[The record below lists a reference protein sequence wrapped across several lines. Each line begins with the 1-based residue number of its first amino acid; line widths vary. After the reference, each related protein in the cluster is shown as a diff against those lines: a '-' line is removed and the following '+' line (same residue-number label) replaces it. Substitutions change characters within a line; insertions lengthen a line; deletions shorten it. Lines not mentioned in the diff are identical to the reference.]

1 MRRVLVVTWALGTAT
16 GVLLGLFGVQLVS
29 SRFSTA
35 GVSPLSR
42 PEVLRALQAARSVPP
57 AADQVTLPATP
68 DTTAPPST
76 VDAGPARPSAGP
88 TSSSAPAPPAST
100 LPRPGA
106 TAETFV
112 EAATPSSTTSTAPA
126 PESSTTTSTVAPTGD
141 TKDKPKSDSKTSG
154 KAWSSTS
161 TSSSPTTTT
170 TSKKGATTTSAPPPS
185 RSGPSS
191 QPTSDTRTI
200 SSLGGVVAVRYS
212 GGKVEL
218 KWARP
223 NPGYQ
228 VYVRSNGP
236 DQVVVYFYTKGRVSE
251 VVAYYN
257 GDTPAYD
264 VQEAGSSQ
272 SGKH

>member
-1 MRRVLVVTWALGTAT
+1 MKRVLVVTWALGTAT

-42 PEVLRALQAARSVPP
+42 PEVLRALQAARSGPP
-57 AADQVTLPATP
+57 AADQVALPATP
-68 DTTAPPST
+68 DTTASQPPT
-76 VDAGPARPSAGP
+76 VDAGPARPSAGSS
-88 TSSSAPAPPAST
+88 SSSALAPPAST

-112 EAATPSSTTSTAPA
+112 EAGTPAPPPTTTTAPPA
-126 PESSTTTSTVAPTGD
+126 TTTTSSAPPADDNG
-141 TKDKPKSDSKTSG
+141 KAKPDSKGDKG
-154 KAWSSTS
+154 KSSTS
-161 TSSSPTTTT
+161 SSSPTTTT
-170 TSKKGATTTSAPPPS
+170 TKKATTTTTSPAPAKPAQ
-185 RSGPSS
+185 SS
-191 QPTSDTRTI
+191 QPQSDTRTI
-200 SSLGGVVAVRYS
+200 NSAGGVVAVRWS

-236 DQVVVYFYTKGRVSE
+236 DQVIVYFYTRSHVSQ

-257 GDTPAYD
+257 GNTPAWD
-264 VQEAGSSQ
+264 TQELSGSSQ
-272 SGKH
+272 GGKH

>member
-16 GVLLGLFGVQLVS
+16 GVLLGLFGVDLVS

-57 AADQVTLPATP
+57 APGGVALSTT
-68 DTTAPPST
+68 DTTAPQSPA
-76 VDAGPARPSAGP
+76 VDAGSARPSAGP
-88 TSSSAPAPPAST
+88 TSSSAPAPPASP

-112 EAATPSSTTSTAPA
+112 EASNPPSSTTSTAPPPA
-126 PESSTTTSTVAPTGD
+126 PPTTTTTAPPDDG
-141 TKDKPKSDSKTSG
+141 KAKPKSDSKTSG
-154 KAWSSTS
+154 KSSTS

-170 TSKKGATTTSAPPPS
+170 TSKKTTATTAPPKS
-185 RSGPSS
+185 QDSS
-191 QPTSDTRTI
+191 PQSDTRTI
-200 SSLGGVVAVRYS
+200 SSAGGVVAVRYS

-236 DQVVVYFYTKGRVSE
+236 DQVAVYFYTNNRVSQ
-251 VVAYYN
+251 VVAYYDGN
-257 GDTPAYD
+257 TPAQS
-264 VQEAGSSQ
+264 VQECSSQ
-272 SGKH
+272 QGNGRLSCR